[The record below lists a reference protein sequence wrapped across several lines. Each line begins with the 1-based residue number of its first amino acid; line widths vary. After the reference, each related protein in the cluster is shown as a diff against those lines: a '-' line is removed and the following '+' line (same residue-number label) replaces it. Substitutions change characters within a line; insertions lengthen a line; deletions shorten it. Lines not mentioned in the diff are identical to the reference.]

1 MELSKKQFITSLVLK
16 SILIIS
22 VIIGVIVSAT
32 SESEFMSGNMIFM
45 YFTIQSNI
53 LIAIV
58 CLIGLIFLLKNFK
71 ANRIWY
77 VIKLV
82 STISITLTGLVF
94 TFMLAPTLGSQAWN
108 LANIL
113 THVIVPVSA
122 VFDFFVVGISM
133 IFKKKDVIYV
143 IIPPLLY
150 AIYAGIGYKLDWKF
164 TTEYNYPYFFLNWG
178 SPVGAF
184 GFSREFPFMGS
195 AWWILVLL
203 VFLLLVGYCYLLIAE
218 AIGNKWISENQD

>member
-1 MELSKKQFITSLVLK
+1 MELSKKQFMTSLVLK

-122 VFDFFVVGISM
+122 VFDFFVVGINM
-133 IFKKKDVIYV
+133 YFKKKDVIYV

-150 AIYAGIGYKLDWKF
+150 AIYAGIGYTLDWKF

-178 SPVGAF
+178 SKAGAF
-184 GFSREFPFMGS
+184 GFSSELPYIGVMY
-195 AWWILVLL
+195 WII
-203 VFLLLVGYCYLLIAE
+203 LLLLLLIGLGFLYLKIINVFKKKYNKE
-218 AIGNKWISENQD
+218 A

>member
-1 MELSKKQFITSLVLK
+1 MELSKKQFITSLILK

-122 VFDFFVVGISM
+122 VVDFFVVGINM
-133 IFKKKDVIYV
+133 YFKKKDVIYV

-178 SPVGAF
+178 SEAGAF
-184 GFSREFPFMGS
+184 GFSNELPFIGVMY
-195 AWWILVLL
+195 WII
-203 VFLLLVGYCYLLIAE
+203 LLLLLLIGLGFLYLKIINVFKKKYKIE
-218 AIGNKWISENQD
+218 A

>member
-122 VFDFFVVGISM
+122 VVDFFVVGINM
-133 IFKKKDVIYV
+133 YFKKKDVIYV

-178 SPVGAF
+178 SEAGAF
-184 GFSREFPFMGS
+184 GFSNELPFIGVMY
-195 AWWILVLL
+195 WII
-203 VFLLLVGYCYLLIAE
+203 LLLLLLIGLGFLYLKIINVFKKKYKIE
-218 AIGNKWISENQD
+218 A

>member
-122 VFDFFVVGISM
+122 VVDFFVVGINM
-133 IFKKKDVIYV
+133 YFKKKDVIYV

-150 AIYAGIGYKLDWKF
+150 AIYAGIGYNLDWKF
-164 TTEYNYPYFFLNWG
+164 TPDYNYPYFFLNWG
-178 SPVGAF
+178 SKAGVF
-184 GFSREFPFMGS
+184 GFSSELPYIGVIY
-195 AWWILVLL
+195 WII
-203 VFLLLVGYCYLLIAE
+203 LLLLLLIGLGFLYLKIINVFKKKYNKE
-218 AIGNKWISENQD
+218 A

>member
-32 SESEFMSGNMIFM
+32 SESEFTSGNMIFM

-122 VFDFFVVGISM
+122 VVDFFVVGINM
-133 IFKKKDVIYV
+133 YFKKKDVIYV

-178 SPVGAF
+178 SKAGAF
-184 GFSREFPFMGS
+184 GFSSELPYIGVMY
-195 AWWILVLL
+195 WII
-203 VFLLLVGYCYLLIAE
+203 LLLLLLIGLGFLYLKIINVFKKKYNKE
-218 AIGNKWISENQD
+218 A

>member
-178 SPVGAF
+178 SKAGAF
-184 GFSREFPFMGS
+184 GFSSELPYIGVMY
-195 AWWILVLL
+195 WII
-203 VFLLLVGYCYLLIAE
+203 LLLLLLIGLGFLYLKIINVFKKKYNKE
-218 AIGNKWISENQD
+218 A

>member
-94 TFMLAPTLGSQAWN
+94 TFMLAPTLGYQAWN

-178 SPVGAF
+178 SKAGAF
-184 GFSREFPFMGS
+184 GFCSELPYIGVMY
-195 AWWILVLL
+195 WII
-203 VFLLLVGYCYLLIAE
+203 LLLLLLIGLGFLYLKIINVFKKKYNKE
-218 AIGNKWISENQD
+218 A